1 MTKVKAEM
9 QITLIFKGWIN
20 LDLVGFGLIYPD
32 SATSGPRAVAAEQR
46 PIIAHG
52 ETVG

>member
-1 MTKVKAEM
+1 MTKVKTEM
-9 QITLIFKGWIN
+9 QIVWIFKGRIN

-32 SATSGPRAVAAEQR
+32 PATSGPRAIAAEQR